1 MSFTVHIRP
10 EAETDLEEAA
20 LWYEK
25 QCSGLGDEFLDEVQV
40 TFKILSENPY
50 LYTVV
55 HNNARRALIHRFPF
69 GLYYIIDQN
78 SIIVV
83 AAMHGSRHPKRWQ
96 KRT

>member
-25 QCSGLGDEFLDEVQV
+25 QCPGLGDEFLDEVQDIL
-40 TFKILSENPY
+40 KILSENPY
-50 LYTVV
+50 LYAVV
-55 HNNARRALIHRFPF
+55 HKNARRALIRRFPF